1 MLIGSLEHSIVVK
14 LNLEQWFSGA
24 FPKEYGG
31 DSNQMHAP
39 EFFCFQISTKKCKD
53 PRNSVEKLLCVSGIV
68 YIWMIFFSLPSFA
81 SAVKTRC
88 TVCKAPAF
96 QIVQSLK
103 FAFVYVSKVLY
114 FFTGTKQIHFH
125 FYRVTKLT
133 AVVRQLL
140 PFFFF
145 VLCWLHLLFIFIS
158 VCILIWIMQE
168 VSEEEERCERGVP
181 HSMCPWLFFAPALLR
196 VEEVGVG

>member
-1 MLIGSLEHSIVVK
+1 METPTK
-14 LNLEQWFSGA
+14 CMRLNSSA
-24 FPKEYGG
+24 SKFPRRNAKTQGILWK
-31 DSNQMHAP
+31 N
-39 EFFCFQISTKKCKD
+39 CCVFQA
-53 PRNSVEKLLCVSGIV
+53 L
-68 YIWMIFFSLPSFA
+68 YIQYLNDFFSLPSFA

-145 VLCWLHLLFIFIS
+145 VLC
-158 VCILIWIMQE
+158 
-168 VSEEEERCERGVP
+168 
-181 HSMCPWLFFAPALLR
+181 
-196 VEEVGVG
+196 